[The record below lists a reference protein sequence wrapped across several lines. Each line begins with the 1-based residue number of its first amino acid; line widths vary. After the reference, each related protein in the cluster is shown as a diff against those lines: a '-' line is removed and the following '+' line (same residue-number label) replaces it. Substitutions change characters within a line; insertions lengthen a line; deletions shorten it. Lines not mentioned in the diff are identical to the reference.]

1 MFFHIFFRLFLL
13 FVIYSNGGD
22 MIMDIIIKRM
32 EEKEHNM
39 VLDLYERVF
48 DKKQIQPFHI
58 SDSNGIFVIAKDN
71 DRVVGLVQLDIIV
84 DVFKGIKYGFI
95 NSVCTDA
102 QYRGRGIGDR
112 MIKEVHRIAKK
123 MGCSYIE
130 LTSSDSKKAAHRLYF
145 KNGYVIRDTNV
156 FRVSL

>member
-1 MFFHIFFRLFLL
+1 
-13 FVIYSNGGD
+13 
-22 MIMDIIIKRM
+22 MDIIIKRM

-102 QYRGRGIGDR
+102 QYRGRGIGDW
-112 MIKEVHRIAKK
+112 MINEVHMIAK
-123 MGCSYIE
+123 
-130 LTSSDSKKAAHRLYF
+130 
-145 KNGYVIRDTNV
+145 
-156 FRVSL
+156 

>member
-1 MFFHIFFRLFLL
+1 
-13 FVIYSNGGD
+13 
-22 MIMDIIIKRM
+22 MDIIIKRM

-112 MIKEVHRIAKK
+112 MIKEVHRIAKER
-123 MGCSYIE
+123 GCSYIE

>member
-1 MFFHIFFRLFLL
+1 
-13 FVIYSNGGD
+13 
-22 MIMDIIIKRM
+22 MDIIIKRM

-84 DVFKGIKYGFI
+84 DVFKG
-95 NSVCTDA
+95 
-102 QYRGRGIGDR
+102 R
-112 MIKEVHRIAKK
+112 MARFTIV
-123 MGCSYIE
+123 
-130 LTSSDSKKAAHRLYF
+130 
-145 KNGYVIRDTNV
+145 
-156 FRVSL
+156 